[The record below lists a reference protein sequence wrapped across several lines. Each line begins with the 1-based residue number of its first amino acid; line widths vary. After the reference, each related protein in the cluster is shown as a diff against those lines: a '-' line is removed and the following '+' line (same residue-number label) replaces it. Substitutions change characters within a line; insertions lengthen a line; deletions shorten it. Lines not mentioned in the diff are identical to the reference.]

1 MGNKAAVRVAEEW
14 SLYKLQRIERL
25 LNKYVRV
32 LTLSFVE
39 KHFIGT
45 ILVLRKGYLQEHLF
59 VGEQLTPQS
68 AVC

>member
-1 MGNKAAVRVAEEW
+1 MEPLRASENRDAAAH
-14 SLYKLQRIERL
+14 I
-25 LNKYVRV
+25 YVRV

-45 ILVLRKGYLQEHLF
+45 IFVLRKGYLQEHVF
-59 VGEQLTPQS
+59 VGVQLALQR